1 MNTSSAVLN
10 TGHLRMADMFEDF
23 DPYVELIQMKDQLDQ
38 QQAMINTLIVAHN
51 SQAKLV
57 HEMSIQ
63 IKKMSEIHTHMQT
76 GVLQIMERIEQLQN
90 ETKPTSA

>member
-1 MNTSSAVLN
+1 
-10 TGHLRMADMFEDF
+10 MADMFEDF
-23 DPYVELIQMKDQLDQ
+23 DPYVELMLMKDQLDQ

-57 HEMSIQ
+57 HEISVQ
-63 IKKMSEIHTHMQT
+63 IKRMSEIHTHMQT

-90 ETKPTSA
+90 ETKPTTA

>member
-1 MNTSSAVLN
+1 
-10 TGHLRMADMFEDF
+10 MADMFEDF
-23 DPYVELIQMKDQLDQ
+23 DPYVELMLMKDQLDQ

-57 HEMSIQ
+57 HEISVQ
-63 IKKMSEIHTHMQT
+63 IKRMSEIHTHMQT

-90 ETKPTSA
+90 ETKRTTA